1 MTLLKRIKRIIY
13 ANILYKTEEI
23 KESKKVSNQ
32 LNKALNDIDVTIEST
47 KMKINSSTQDLH
59 KKVNETL
66 NNL

>member
-32 LNKALNDIDVTIEST
+32 INKALNDIDATIEST

>member
-1 MTLLKRIKRIIY
+1 MTILKRIKRIID

-32 LNKALNDIDVTIEST
+32 LNKTLNDIDKTIGAT
-47 KMKINSSTQDLH
+47 KMRINSSTQYLH

>member
-32 LNKALNDIDVTIEST
+32 LNKALNDIDATIEST

>member
-1 MTLLKRIKRIIY
+1 MTLLKRIKRIID

-32 LNKALNDIDVTIEST
+32 LNKALNDIDATIEST